1 LEKPAD
7 VLSFIPVYRTVLLY
21 KQVTTARSPYPGR
34 GSVLAQMVLV
44 GEYYGLVAR
53 SFDAALKVEQLLHA
67 VLLNVLDEIDGIH
80 TASETTEPPE

>member
-1 LEKPAD
+1 
-7 VLSFIPVYRTVLLY
+7 
-21 KQVTTARSPYPGR
+21 
-34 GSVLAQMVLV
+34 MVLV